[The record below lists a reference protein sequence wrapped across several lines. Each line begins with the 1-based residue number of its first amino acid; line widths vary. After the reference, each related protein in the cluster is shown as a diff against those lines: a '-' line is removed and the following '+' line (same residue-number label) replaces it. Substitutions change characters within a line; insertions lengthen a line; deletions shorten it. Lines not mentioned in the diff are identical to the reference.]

1 MIRHTFIIAGILVE
15 ARELQFG
22 QLAVWH
28 PISTSAQ
35 SVVEPLCR
43 GRGYWNRRYKNWII
57 HKPFAPIVLSE
68 LRFSADKHHG

>member
-43 GRGYWNRRYKNWII
+43 GRGYWNARYNNWII
-57 HKPFAPIVLSE
+57 HKPFVPEVLAA
-68 LRFSADKHHG
+68 LRSAAD